1 MNKHLKELIELSRL
15 DKSID
20 DFTPLIE
27 TAQKKVA
34 RKAGQRDE
42 VLEKIAK
49 LTEAVEKANGSVA
62 AYEEQVKALNE
73 KLVRGVA
80 KEKEVTT
87 EKEMKALSMEAELAK
102 ETLKHAN
109 EEIDRHQIIVSSK
122 EEEIAAA
129 QVELDAATTAFE
141 KVSAEVSEKLNSIED
156 NKAKLFGEREA
167 KTMTIDM
174 KILSFYEKIRIWAKN
189 TAVVPVKKQA
199 CYGCHMRLNEN
210 TYAMVIKSEEII
222 TCPHCGR
229 ILYLES
235 QNSEN
240 VI

>member
-1 MNKHLKELIELSRL
+1 MNKHLEELIELSKL

-34 RKAGQRDE
+34 RRAAKRDE
-42 VLEKIAK
+42 ILEKIAG
-49 LTEAVEKANGSVA
+49 LNDQVEKANSSVA
-62 AYEEQVKALNE
+62 SYEEQIKVLNE
-73 KLVRGVA
+73 KLAQGVA
-80 KEKEVTT
+80 KEKEVKT

-102 ETLKHAN
+102 ETLSHAN
-109 EEIDRHQIIVSSK
+109 EEIERHQVIAASK

-129 QVELDAATTAFE
+129 QVELEAANEEFN
-141 KVSAEVSEKLNSIED
+141 KVSAEVSEKLNSIEED
-156 NKAKLFGEREA
+156 KAKLFGEREE
-167 KTMTIDM
+167 KTMAIDM

-199 CYGCHMRLNEN
+199 CYGCYMKLNES
-210 TYAMVIKSEEII
+210 TYASIIKSEEII

-229 ILYLES
+229 IIYLEPQTAES
-235 QNSEN
+235 D
-240 VI
+240 I